1 MQTRD
6 HFKTD
11 SINPLGLACLKCR
24 RTKDKKT
31 QRQMLNNFLR
41 QLDATEFKINMFQGI
56 YNDQYFVTVDLDEK
70 EIEREAELSGYMV
83 KVNGLSAKVPFR
95 DELKKRV

>member
-1 MQTRD
+1 
-6 HFKTD
+6 
-11 SINPLGLACLKCR
+11 
-24 RTKDKKT
+24 
-31 QRQMLNNFLR
+31 MLNNFLR
-41 QLDATEFKINMFQGI
+41 QLDATEFRINMFQGV
-56 YNDQYFVTVDLDEK
+56 YNDQYFVTVDLAEK